1 MYFKLKD
8 FNFKNKKV
16 LLRVDF
22 NVPIKNNTIKDDS
35 RIKKALPTIKYILE
49 QNPKQL
55 IILSH
60 LGRPKNNEPEFSLR
74 PVCNRLNE
82 LLGIEFFFNTNPN
95 IRNISTLPDFQ
106 RIMLE
111 NIRFDKGE
119 EENDLELAKKIS
131 AFGDLFVFD
140 AFGVCHRDQASVT
153 GIPKFLPS
161 CMGFLMEKEVT
172 FLKEKMKKPEKP
184 FVAIIGG
191 AKEDKISVI
200 DRLIE
205 KVDTLIIGGVLA
217 NTFLKAKGH
226 NIGNSKYSLETLDYA
241 KKLLEKYP
249 NKIALPVDFICA
261 ETFSEN
267 SRTRCAGISDDISG
281 WMIMDIGPYT
291 ITGYKEILS
300 KSKTVVWAGP
310 IGVFEWEAFKRGTW
324 DLARHLAEL
333 NITKIIGGGDSGEA
347 IIKFGLEDKMTLV
360 STGGGASLELLSGK
374 EMPGIKALEDNYKKF
389 KKNKRKINK
398 KK

>member
-22 NVPIKNNTIKDDS
+22 NVPIKNNVITDDS
-35 RIKKALPTIKYILE
+35 RIKKALPTITYILK

-55 IILSH
+55 IIISH
-60 LGRPKNNEPEFSLR
+60 LGRPNSYSNEFSLK
-74 PVCNRLNE
+74 PVCQRLNQ
-82 LLGIEFFFNTNPN
+82 LLEKEFILYQDYNF
-95 IRNISTLPDFQ
+95 RNIKELPDLQ

-119 EENDLELAKKIS
+119 EKNDLELAKKLAS
-131 AFGDLFVFD
+131 FADLFVFD
-140 AFGVCHRDQASVT
+140 AFGVCHREQASVS

-161 CMGFLMEKEVT
+161 SAGFLMEKEVT
-172 FLKEKMKKPEKP
+172 FLKEKMENPEKP

-191 AKEDKISVI
+191 AKEDKIEVI
-200 DRLIE
+200 DKLIE
-205 KVDTLIIGGVLA
+205 KVDTLIIGGILA

-226 NIGNSKYSLETLDYA
+226 NIGNSKYSQEYLEYA
-241 KKLLEKYP
+241 KKMLEKYP

-261 ETFSEN
+261 DSFSEN
-267 SRTRCAGISDDISG
+267 AKTRCAGLVDDITG
-281 WMIMDIGPYT
+281 WIIMDIGPYT

-300 KSKTVVWAGP
+300 KAKTVVWAGP

-324 DLARHLAEL
+324 DIARHLAEL
-333 NITKIIGGGDSGEA
+333 NITKIIGGGDSGDA
-347 IIKFGLEDKMTLV
+347 IVRFGLEEKMTLV

-374 EMPGIKALEDNYKKF
+374 EMPGIKALEENYETFKN
-389 KKNKRKINK
+389 KKNKK
-398 KK
+398 